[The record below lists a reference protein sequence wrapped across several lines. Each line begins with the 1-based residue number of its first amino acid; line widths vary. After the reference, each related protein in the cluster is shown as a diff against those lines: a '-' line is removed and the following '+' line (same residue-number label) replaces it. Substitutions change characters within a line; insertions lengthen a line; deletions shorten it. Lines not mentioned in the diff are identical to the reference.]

1 MHQLKQ
7 IREPQIMGILNVTED
22 SFSDGGSYLSLELA
36 MNRARQ
42 MIEEGAAIIDVGAE
56 STRPGSL
63 PVDLDTELERVVPTV
78 EAIKKE
84 FPAITVSVDTRKSE
98 VAKASL
104 QAGATIINDISALR
118 DDEQMAETVASHP
131 GAQIVL
137 MHMQGDPRTMQIA
150 PRYENIL
157 KEVDEFFEERI
168 SFAVERGIDREMII
182 LDPGIGFG
190 KDLDHNLTLLANL
203 EHYKHF
209 GLPLLLATSRK
220 SFINAICPTKPKDR
234 VAGTIAS
241 SLIGALQGVD
251 MIRVHDVMEHKQ
263 FFAVLRETAL
273 RWSAWNS

>member
-1 MHQLKQ
+1 MQQLKQ

-36 MNRARQ
+36 LNRARQ

-190 KDLDHNLTLLANL
+190 KDLTTID
-203 EHYKHF
+203 
-209 GLPLLLATSRK
+209 P
-220 SFINAICPTKPKDR
+220 
-234 VAGTIAS
+234 AGES
-241 SLIGALQGVD
+241 GALQALWASCCWRLHARALPTQSVPQNRKTAWLGLLPALLS
-251 MIRVHDVMEHKQ
+251 E
-263 FFAVLRETAL
+263 LCRELT
-273 RWSAWNS
+273 

>member
-104 QAGATIINDISALR
+104 NHADSA
-118 DDEQMAETVASHP
+118 
-131 GAQIVL
+131 
-137 MHMQGDPRTMQIA
+137 
-150 PRYENIL
+150 
-157 KEVDEFFEERI
+157 
-168 SFAVERGIDREMII
+168 
-182 LDPGIGFG
+182 
-190 KDLDHNLTLLANL
+190 
-203 EHYKHF
+203 
-209 GLPLLLATSRK
+209 PL
-220 SFINAICPTKPKDR
+220 
-234 VAGTIAS
+234 
-241 SLIGALQGVD
+241 
-251 MIRVHDVMEHKQ
+251 
-263 FFAVLRETAL
+263 
-273 RWSAWNS
+273 

>member
-1 MHQLKQ
+1 M
-7 IREPQIMGILNVTED
+7 I
-22 SFSDGGSYLSLELA
+22 GGRLHLGAL
-36 MNRARQ
+36 
-42 MIEEGAAIIDVGAE
+42 GAAGEIGHQTVLPGGPLCGCGNRGCAE
-56 STRPGSL
+56 LYCAGHGMVSLRNRHYPGEDPDL
-63 PVDLDTELERVVPTV
+63 LFTLHVNEAPVQEYLDLLAQVM
-78 EAIKKE
+78 
-84 FPAITVSVDTRKSE
+84 
-98 VAKASL
+98 
-104 QAGATIINDISALR
+104 AT
-118 DDEQMAETVASHP
+118 
-131 GAQIVL
+131 
-137 MHMQGDPRTMQIA
+137 
-150 PRYENIL
+150 
-157 KEVDEFFEERI
+157 
-168 SFAVERGIDREMII
+168 EMII